1 MSPSGLTDLYREV
14 VLDHFRNPRGKGTL
28 PTPPAVRADGYNPYC
43 GDEVA
48 VYLETAEDGAVRLA
62 WEGVGCSISQASAS
76 MMARGVAGKT
86 PAEAAEL
93 MQRFREML
101 QVHEGRLDDKTP
113 DKTPDNTKDAG
124 PETLDRETQKRLG
137 DLMALEGVVKLPVR
151 LKCALLPWTTLAEA
165 FKLLS

>member
-14 VLDHFRNPRGKGTL
+14 VLDHFRNPRGRGTL

-48 VYLETAEDGAVRLA
+48 VYLETGEDGAVRLA

-101 QVHEGRLDDKTP
+101 QVHEGRLDDKA
-113 DKTPDNTKDAG
+113 DDAG
-124 PETLDRETQKRLG
+124 PETLDRETQKELG

-165 FKLLS
+165 FNHLG

>member
-1 MSPSGLTDLYREV
+1 MSANLSDLYREV

-28 PTPPAVRADGYNPYC
+28 PEPPAVKAEGYNPYC
-43 GDEVA
+43 GDEVT
-48 VYLETAEDGAVRLA
+48 VYLEDDGEGNLRIA

-76 MMARGVAGKT
+76 MMARGVAGKSA
-86 PAEAAEL
+86 AEAAAL

-101 QVHEGRLDDKTP
+101 KVHGEKLEDTPPEGEP
-113 DKTPDNTKDAG
+113 ASGGGG
-124 PETLDRETQKRLG
+124 PDRETQKQLG

-165 FKLLS
+165 FTKL

>member
-14 VLDHFRNPRGKGTL
+14 VLDHFRNPHGKGTL
-28 PTPPAVRADGYNPYC
+28 PIPPAVKADGYNPYC
-43 GDEVA
+43 GDEVT
-48 VYLETAEDGAVRLA
+48 VYLETGEDGSLRLA

-76 MMARGVAGKT
+76 MMARGVIGKT

-101 QVHEGRLDDKTP
+101 QVHEDRLDK
-113 DKTPDNTKDAG
+113 KIEDAEPG
-124 PETLDRETQKRLG
+124 TLDREAQKKLG

-151 LKCALLPWTTLAEA
+151 LKCALLSWTTLAEA
-165 FKLLS
+165 FKQLG